1 MISLRPKTATLF
13 TNILFNINLE
23 ITSAQKWR
31 REKDKNERR
40 LEKNIN
46 G

>member
-31 REKDKNERR
+31 REKRENKKF
-40 LEKNIN
+40 L
-46 G
+46 GF